1 MSSFYGD
8 KAMCVISVLM
18 IGELCTLPYGVRNAS
33 MFYYCNMGKN
43 INIRT
48 VKDMKA
54 HLDEK
59 IDKLASSES
68 ISDIKALVQEQPN
81 SILKLAETV
90 NSLKERIDKLEDS
103 LIECENLLEVSKTVS
118 SCLIKKCDDL
128 QQ

>member
-1 MSSFYGD
+1 
-8 KAMCVISVLM
+8 MCVISVLM

-68 ISDIKALVQEQPN
+68 ISDIKAMVQEQPN

>member
-1 MSSFYGD
+1 
-8 KAMCVISVLM
+8 MCVISVLM

-68 ISDIKALVQEQPN
+68 ISDIKALVQEQSN